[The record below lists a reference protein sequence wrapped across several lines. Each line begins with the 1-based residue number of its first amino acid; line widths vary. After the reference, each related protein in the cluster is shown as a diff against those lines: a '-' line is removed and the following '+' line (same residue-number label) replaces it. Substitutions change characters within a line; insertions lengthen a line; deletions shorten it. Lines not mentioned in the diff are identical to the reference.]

1 MATII
6 QYGSALRVIDSN
18 ARQEGSIV
26 YLLPDVE
33 PTPPTPP
40 SPEGSI
46 EVILYKNKSDTHRVD
61 KTEYLTQVG
70 SLMGVLREA
79 CSLIS
84 PSINV
89 QLNYIPNFNYVYI
102 PIFNRYY
109 YVTNVTSIRKDLW
122 EISLDIDVLMTY
134 RDGIKKLDAFVVRNE
149 HTYNDFLI
157 DDRRVI
163 EQGYDVDVYTLQ
175 NDIFDVD
182 EGGEENGSFV
192 VSGFAI
198 GTEANPDYNSST
210 ETTKEGEYNAH
221 T

>member
-1 MATII
+1 MAKVI
-6 QYGSALRVIDSN
+6 QYGSTIRVLEATAKQIN
-18 ARQEGSIV
+18 TTV
-26 YLLPDVE
+26 YLEVE
-33 PTPPTPP
+33 SAPLPPTPP

-109 YVTNVTSIRKDLW
+109 YVTNVTSVRKDLW
-122 EISLDIDVLMTY
+122 TISLDIDVLMTY
-134 RDGIKKLDAFVVRNE
+134 REGIKKLDAFIVRNE

-157 DDRRVI
+157 DDKRVI
-163 EQGYDVDVYTLQ
+163 EQGYKTETFTLQ

-182 EGGEENGSFV
+182 DETARNERGQFV
-192 VSGFAI
+192 VSGFALSA
-198 GTEANPDYNSST
+198 EVNPM
-210 ETTKEGEYNAH
+210 KGGE
-221 T
+221 